1 MSFLFSDAIA
11 ATTTAATTS
20 SPAQPDSM
28 VSMLMMAGIFAVFYF
43 LIIRPQSKKAKEHR
57 DLVSKLKVGDEV
69 IVAGGILA
77 EVKRLDEQFIVA
89 SIQDG
94 TDMIVQ
100 RSAVG
105 AVMPKGT
112 LNTLKKA

>member
-1 MSFLFSDAIA
+1 MSFLISDAIA
-11 ATTTAATTS
+11 ATAAT
-20 SPAQPDSM
+20 PAAGQPDSM
-28 VSMLMMAGIFAVFYF
+28 VSLLMMGGIFIVFYF

-57 DLVSKLKVGDEV
+57 ELVSKVKVGDEV
-69 IVAGGILA
+69 LVAGGILT

-100 RSAVG
+100 RSAVI

-112 LNTLKKA
+112 LNTIKKA

>member
-1 MSFLFSDAIA
+1 MSFLISDAIA
-11 ATTTAATTS
+11 ATTATPAA
-20 SPAQPDSM
+20 AQPDSM
-28 VSMLMMAGIFAVFYF
+28 VSMLMMGGIFIVFYF

-57 DLVSKLKVGDEV
+57 ELVSKVKVGDEV
-69 IVAGGILA
+69 LVAGGILA

-100 RSAVG
+100 RSAVI

-112 LNTLKKA
+112 LNTIKKA

>member
-1 MSFLFSDAIA
+1 MSFLISDAIA
-11 ATTTAATTS
+11 ATAAT
-20 SPAQPDSM
+20 PAAVQPDSM
-28 VSMLMMAGIFAVFYF
+28 VSLLMMGGIFVVFYF

-57 DLVSKLKVGDEV
+57 ELVSKVKVGDEV
-69 IVAGGILA
+69 LVAGGILA

-100 RSAVG
+100 RSAVI

-112 LNTLKKA
+112 LNTIKKA